1 MNASSSFAR
10 RSYRHA
16 ACRGVAVIGCVLAA
30 AGVRAQD
37 LEPRA
42 YVNTPV
48 GLNFLIAG
56 YAYSQGGLSTD
67 PALPLED
74 AHLKIHGAVFAYA
87 RSLDVWGRAGKFD
100 VIVPYALLSGTALL
114 AGQPRNREVAGFAD
128 PRFRLSVLLYG
139 APALSLKEFAGYQQD
154 TIIGASVQVS
164 APGGQYDPSR
174 AVNIATNR
182 WSFKPDIGI
191 SQALG
196 ALTVELSTG
205 VTFYTTNDNYF
216 GGKTLK
222 QDPIYSA
229 QLHLTYDFG
238 GGVWGAVN
246 GTYYMGG
253 RTTVDGVRST
263 EVLGNSRIGAT
274 LALPVDRKNSIKLYA
289 STGVSTRTG
298 TSFDIAGI
306 AWQYRW
312 GAGL

>member
-1 MNASSSFAR
+1 M
-10 RSYRHA
+10 A
-16 ACRGVAVIGCVLAA
+16 ALGLVLA
-30 AGVRAQD
+30 GVGARAQD

-67 PALPLED
+67 PALPIED
-74 AHLKIHGAVFAYA
+74 AHLKIHGGVFAYA

-100 VIVPYALLSGTALL
+100 VIVPYARLTGSALV
-114 AGQPRNREVAGFAD
+114 AGQPRDRDVAGFAD

-139 APALSLKEFAGYQQD
+139 APALSLKEFAGYRQD
-154 TIIGASVQVS
+154 TIIGASIQVS

-191 SQALG
+191 SHALG

-205 VTFYTTNDNYF
+205 VTFYTTNDDYF

-229 QLHLTYDFG
+229 QLHVTYDFG

-253 RTTVDGVRST
+253 RTTVEGVRSDV
-263 EVLGNSRIGAT
+263 VLGNSRLGAT
-274 LALPVDRKNSIKLYA
+274 FALPVDRQNSIKLHA

-312 GAGL
+312 GGGL